1 MKRILG
7 LVFLLF
13 LIAGCYPP
21 QEPTQDL
28 DQYIIETFVAAT
40 RTAEAHTIAEP
51 IQPTDT
57 QSPTPE
63 DTVQP
68 PSPTPTPTETPT
80 PTPTETETP
89 TPSPTFTQTP
99 EEVPGDPVTSL
110 GAPTFKDTFEDGD
123 NFYLY
128 DEAQSSFQ
136 VDDGMM
142 VLVAKKANSYE
153 TWSLSWGDLKNF
165 YLEITGEFGDECA
178 GKDRYG
184 MIFRAPDTSQG
195 YLVSISCDGSTRFS
209 KYDSDKDEYTVIKK
223 WKSSEY
229 INSGPGA
236 LNRLGIKAKGS
247 TFTGYVNGHQ
257 VFEESDSKFT
267 KGRFGLM
274 VAASDTAG
282 FTVYLSQAVY
292 WKLP

>member
-1 MKRILG
+1 MKRALVLIIL
-7 LVFLLF
+7 
-13 LIAGCYPP
+13 LIILSGCVRSKA
-21 QEPTQDL
+21 PTLDL
-28 DQYIIETFVAAT
+28 DQYIIETYVAAT
-40 RTAEAHTIAEP
+40 RTAEAHNIDEP
-51 IQPTDT
+51 DQPTETPSPASDDT
-57 QSPTPE
+57 A
-63 DTVQP
+63 QP
-68 PSPTPTPTETPT
+68 PTATPTETPT

-89 TPSPTFTQTP
+89 SPTPTFTSTP

-136 VDDGMM
+136 VEDGEM

-153 TWSLSWGDLKNF
+153 TWTLSWGDLKNS
-165 YLEITGEFGDECA
+165 YMEITGEFGDECA

-184 MIFRAPDTSQG
+184 MIFRAPDTGQG
-195 YLVSISCDGSTRFS
+195 YLVSISCDGSVRFS
-209 KYDSDKDEYTVIKK
+209 KYVSDKDEYTPIRK
-223 WKSSEY
+223 WKTSEY
-229 INSGPGA
+229 INTGPGA
-236 LNRLGIKAKGS
+236 VNRLGIKAKGS

-257 VFEESDSKFT
+257 VFEKSDSKFT

-282 FTVYLSQAVY
+282 FTAYLSQAVY